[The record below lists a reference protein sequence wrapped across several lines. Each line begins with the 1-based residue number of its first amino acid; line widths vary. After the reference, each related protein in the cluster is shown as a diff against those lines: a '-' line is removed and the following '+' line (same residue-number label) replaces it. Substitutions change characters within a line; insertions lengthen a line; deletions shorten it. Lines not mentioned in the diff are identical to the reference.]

1 MADEEK
7 RKVGQMV
14 GKGSSTAELIYGSL
28 SGMAFGLISPLAS
41 QPFDTIKTKMQAQ
54 ANCAEKGPF
63 SVARDVLKADGVMGL
78 YRGILP
84 IIASTGIQKTALFA
98 ANAGA
103 RRACEQSGIPA
114 LMDPIPLSGG
124 LNPSV
129 IVGGIASGTAR
140 TVVET
145 PFELIKVRWQTGGS
159 FKPAGGQ
166 TFSLSQIKELYT
178 GATATWGR
186 GTLML

>member
-1 MADEEK
+1 MAADEK

-14 GKGSSTAELIYGSL
+14 GKGDPTLELIYGSL
-28 SGMAFGLISPLAS
+28 SGMAFGVISPLAS
-41 QPFDTIKTKMQAQ
+41 QPFDVIKTKMQAQ
-54 ANCAEKGPF
+54 AKFNGQGPLA
-63 SVARDVLKADGVMGL
+63 VAKHVMRADGMKGL
-78 YRGILP
+78 YRGMLP
-84 IIASTGIQKTALFA
+84 ILASTGIQKTALFA

-103 RRACEQSGIPA
+103 RRACEQSGIPV
-114 LMDPIPLSGG
+114 LTQPIPFSGG

-129 IVGGIASGTAR
+129 ILGGIASGTAR

-159 FKPAGGQ
+159 FKAPGGA
-166 TFSLSQIKELYT
+166 FSFAQIAELYT
-178 GATATWGR
+178 GAAATWGR